1 MPPNSEFFIK
11 MPSTPFQA
19 TSKSSLGS
27 AVSDDTVVADDV
39 VANDDDDDDDDD
51 EDDDGPACDELP
63 PGAPGGVVRNLSM
76 ATCST

>member
-1 MPPNSEFFIK
+1 

-19 TSKSSLGS
+19 TSKSSLRS

-39 VANDDDDDDDDD
+39 VATDAEDDDDDDMIDD
-51 EDDDGPACDELP
+51 DDDGPACDELP
-63 PGAPGGVVRNLSM
+63 PGAPGGVVRKLFM